1 MKITTLQVQAKDV
14 PVDTFIYLPKKRL
27 FLFVDNIVHHENKLE
42 FVFELDHEQE
52 IVKKFN
58 YKYSDNPRVISYMYG
73 SVMVVRPITFVN
85 NYGKLI
91 QKYESGI
98 INIADTQLEKD
109 ILNGKD
115 LYDEDVIT
123 DEDFEN
129 KIIDKQIINVVI

>member
-1 MKITTLQVQAKDV
+1 MKMI
-14 PVDTFIYLPKKRL
+14 
-27 FLFVDNIVHHENKLE
+27 
-42 FVFELDHEQE
+42 
-52 IVKKFN
+52 KKFN

-73 SVMVVRPITFVN
+73 AVMVVRPITFVN